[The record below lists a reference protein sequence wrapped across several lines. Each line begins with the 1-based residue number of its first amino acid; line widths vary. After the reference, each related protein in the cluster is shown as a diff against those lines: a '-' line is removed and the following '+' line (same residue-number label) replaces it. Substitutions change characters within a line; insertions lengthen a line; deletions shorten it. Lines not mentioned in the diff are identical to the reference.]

1 MYVSAR
7 AVPQRGVKSVFYHV
21 WRANDCLAR
30 AGKWTAAE
38 DEQLRRYDFC
48 ISMCILSPDLHLR
61 AVQTHGSNWVAVAD
75 LVQRTP
81 ADCSDRFR
89 QHTQFRDTK
98 RRGT

>member
-1 MYVSAR
+1 MF
-7 AVPQRGVKSVFYHV
+7 GVRIMALREEESG
-21 WRANDCLAR
+21 L
-30 AGKWTAAE
+30 
-38 DEQLRRYDFC
+38 LRRTNSC
-48 ISMCILSPDLHLR
+48 KSTTSVSICLLSLDLHLR

-89 QHTQFRDTK
+89 QHTQFQDTK